1 MPEKVAKREEAVD
14 WAGEE
19 FCMAELGDQRR
30 VDRLITIARDFYA
43 HPQANIPQACGSR
56 AKTKAAYRFFE
67 SESTTMEKIQKSH
80 YEATVN
86 RIGKEKIVLA
96 VQDTTTLNYST
107 HPATA
112 DLGLIGSK
120 AGGLVGLM
128 VHDTMSFNVEGTPLG
143 VIDVQCWRTSCH
155 AP

>member
-1 MPEKVAKREEAVD
+1 MIVCGKEFTAE
-14 WAGEE
+14 EE
-19 FCMAELGDQRR
+19 FSMTEVGGQRQ
-30 VDRLITIARDFYA
+30 VERLITIGRDFYA
-43 HPQANIPQACGSR
+43 RPQACGSR
-56 AKTKAAYRFFE
+56 AKTKAACRFLE
-67 SESTTMEKIQKSH
+67 SASTTMEKIQKSH

-86 RIGKEKIVLA
+86 RIGKEKIALA

-120 AGGLVGLM
+120 AGGAVGLM

-143 VIDVQCWRTSCH
+143 VIDV
-155 AP
+155 